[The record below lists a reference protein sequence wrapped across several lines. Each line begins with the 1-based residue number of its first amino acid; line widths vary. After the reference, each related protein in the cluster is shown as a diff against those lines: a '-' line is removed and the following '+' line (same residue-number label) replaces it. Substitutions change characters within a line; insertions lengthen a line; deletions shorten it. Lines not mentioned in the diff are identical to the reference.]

1 VCGVDSKFTH
11 YIPTAPLL
19 REIYLSGKLLLRWR
33 HSSMA
38 DVARSRYI
46 SSNENAKSTH
56 MELANLFFS
65 EFQQEESQ
73 KSASDGIERAQET
86 PPAPPVVGAEDVTY
100 STRHVEEAWLHL
112 LKAGWCAYSIPSLTL
127 SPLCTPSPAHDAG

>member
-1 VCGVDSKFTH
+1 
-11 YIPTAPLL
+11 
-19 REIYLSGKLLLRWR
+19 
-33 HSSMA
+33 MA

-73 KSASDGIERAQET
+73 KSASDGVERAQEAA
-86 PPAPPVVGAEDVTY
+86 PAAPPVVGAEDVTY

-112 LKAGWCAYSIPSLTL
+112 LKAGS
-127 SPLCTPSPAHDAG
+127 

>member
-1 VCGVDSKFTH
+1 
-11 YIPTAPLL
+11 LL

-73 KSASDGIERAQET
+73 KSASDGVERAQEAA
-86 PPAPPVVGAEDVTY
+86 PPAAAPVVGAEDVTY

-112 LKAGWCAYSIPSLTL
+112 LKAGS
-127 SPLCTPSPAHDAG
+127 